1 LVSCLRRKTN
11 RDHSHHDHLYCGHLR
26 KKHEELDPLHIFSE
40 KPTFV
45 ALSISLPIIAA
56 ARITPV
62 LVSLVAALSLAS
74 IAVVPLAIV
83 VVVLPT
89 LVVIP

>member
-1 LVSCLRRKTN
+1 MTAFVVVAWERKLD
-11 RDHSHHDHLYCGHLR
+11 RLHS
-26 KKHEELDPLHIFSE
+26 FSE

-62 LVSLVAALSLAS
+62 LMSFVAALSLAS
-74 IAVVPLAIV
+74 LAVVPLAIMV
-83 VVVLPT
+83 VVVPT